1 VFLTLRFLKGI
12 LLLIFI
18 RALFHHFGSIYTGR
32 KRLIDLVIKGG
43 PFMYPIVFC
52 SVVALAIFM
61 ERLWV
66 LRRKLIIPK
75 DFIIK
80 VEDLVQRNKI
90 ADAIF
95 LCKGNSSSIARTFLA
110 GLKNTG
116 RGMWLVKE
124 AIEEKGRREGVVLER
139 NIGVLL
145 TIANLSPL
153 LGLLGTVSGMI
164 KTFNAISVYGVG
176 GPAPLAGGI
185 AEALIT
191 TAAGL
196 LVAIPTLVAYRF
208 ILDKAQI
215 LLFEMEESSIRLV
228 DTMESTKDNAV

>member
-1 VFLTLRFLKGI
+1 
-12 LLLIFI
+12 
-18 RALFHHFGSIYTGR
+18 
-32 KRLIDLVIKGG
+32 
-43 PFMYPIVFC
+43 MYPILFC
-52 SVVALAIFM
+52 SIVSLALLI
-61 ERLWV
+61 ERLWI
-66 LRRKLIIPK
+66 LRRTSVIPR

-90 ADAIF
+90 SDAIF

-124 AIEEKGRREGVVLER
+124 AIEEKGRREGVILER

-164 KTFNAISVYGVG
+164 KTFNAISIYGVG

-215 LLFEMEESSIRLV
+215 LIFEMEESSIRLM

>member
-1 VFLTLRFLKGI
+1 LTLRFLKGI
-12 LLLIFI
+12 LLLILI
-18 RALFHHFGSIYTGR
+18 RALFHHFGSICTGR

-124 AIEEKGRREGVVLER
+124 AIEEKGRREGVILER

-196 LVAIPTLVAYRF
+196 IVAIPTLVAYRF

-215 LLFEMEESSIRLV
+215 LIFEMEESSIRLV

>member
-1 VFLTLRFLKGI
+1 
-12 LLLIFI
+12 LIE
-18 RALFHHFGSIYTGR
+18 
-32 KRLIDLVIKGG
+32 LVVKGG
-43 PFMYPIVFC
+43 PFMYPILFC

-75 DFIIK
+75 DIIVK

-95 LCKGNSSSIARTFLA
+95 LCQGNSSSIARTFLS
-110 GLKNTG
+110 GLKNAG

-124 AIEEKGRREGVVLER
+124 GIEEKGRREGVILER

-208 ILDKAQI
+208 LIDKAQTLI
-215 LLFEMEESSIRLV
+215 FEMEESSIRLV
-228 DTMESTKDNAV
+228 DTMEGIKSNAL